1 MSFLG
6 TCEESI
12 VKYRHAFLTL
22 LDEKQLSKVAADYL
36 RFIKRFRKRVFK
48 PNLLIIIETIKKL
61 KLFDEKSAV
70 LSKEHKQ
77 RRKK

>member
-22 LDEKQLSKVAADYL
+22 LDEKQLSKVVAADYL
-36 RFIKRFRKRVFK
+36 RLIKKFRTRLFK
-48 PNLLIIIETIKKL
+48 PNLLIIIKTIKKT
-61 KLFDEKSAV
+61 
-70 LSKEHKQ
+70 Q
-77 RRKK
+77 NI